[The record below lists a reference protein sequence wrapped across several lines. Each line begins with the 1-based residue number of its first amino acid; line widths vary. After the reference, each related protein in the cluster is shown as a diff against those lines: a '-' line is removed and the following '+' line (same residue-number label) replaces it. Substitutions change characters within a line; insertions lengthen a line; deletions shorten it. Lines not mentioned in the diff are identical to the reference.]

1 MMIKVSVIVP
11 VYNMEKYL
19 DICLSSLANQTFKDY
34 EVLVINDG
42 SNDSSE
48 KIINYYKKEYP
59 KIFRTFSFKNQ
70 GISKTRNIGIEKARG
85 EYITFIDSDDYIE
98 KTFLEDMYNEIV
110 LSNSDICICDY
121 YTINEQDVINEVKLE
136 DFSISSVKNNPQLL
150 FIINSSPWNKLYKK
164 SLFNYL
170 RFENI
175 KYEDLLLIPK
185 LVLNAKKIIK
195 LNKCLNYYRIRGNSE
210 TTTMDERVFDIIK
223 ILDNLNGYFKSKK
236 VFDKFYSEIEYFN
249 IYRTTMYILQQKSQK
264 NVYNRDRFI
273 DLAYNYL
280 DDNFPNWRKNKYYKK
295 RRNFLKRMIESNK
308 FLSKTYVKIFS
319 R

>member
-1 MMIKVSVIVP
+1 MVKVSVIVP

-19 DICLSSLANQTFKDY
+19 GECLSSLARQTFNDY
-34 EVLVINDG
+34 EVIVINDG
-42 SNDSSE
+42 STDSSE
-48 KIINYYKKEYP
+48 EIITYYKKEYP
-59 KIFRTFSFKNQ
+59 KIFKAYSFKNQ
-70 GISKTRNIGIEKARG
+70 GISKTRNIGIEKANG
-85 EYITFIDSDDYIE
+85 EYLTFIDSDDYVE
-98 KTFLEDMYNEIV
+98 KTFIEEMYNKISV
-110 LSNSDICICDY
+110 TDSDICVCDY
-121 YTINEQDVINEVKLE
+121 YTVNEKNDVREVFLD
-136 DFSISSVKNNPQLL
+136 DFSLSSVKDNPQLL

-170 RFENI
+170 RFETI

-185 LVLNAKKIIK
+185 LVLNSNKIVK

-223 ILDNLNGYFKSKK
+223 ILDNLNNYFKSKK

-249 IYRTTMYILQQKSQK
+249 IYRTTMYILQQKNQK
-264 NVYNRDRFI
+264 NIYNRDRFI
-273 DLAYNYL
+273 DLAYKHL
-280 DDNFPNWRKNKYYKK
+280 DDNFPNWRKNKYYKERRSFFK
-295 RRNFLKRMIESNK
+295 RLIERNR